1 MKRAAPLP
9 PMDQPRAQ
17 FGALP
22 YRLNPDL
29 EILLVTSRGVG
40 RWVIPKGWP
49 VRGKSPRGSAAV
61 EALEEA
67 GVVGEV
73 SKRPIGV
80 YDYVKIMA
88 DGAGQDCLVTVFPLR
103 VKARKAKWREQD
115 QRQSDWFDWKRAAA
129 LVDEPGLADIIRDF
143 AAALA
148 AAPAAATMTTPVLE
162 TETAGLDPARDPEA
176 V

>member
-1 MKRAAPLP
+1 MTGRVTLP
-9 PMDQPRAQ
+9 PMDSPRTQ
-17 FGALP
+17 FAALP

-29 EILLVTSRGVG
+29 EILLVTSRGIG

-67 GVVGEV
+67 GVTGQV

-80 YDYVKIMA
+80 YDYVKVMA
-88 DGAGQDCLVTVFPLR
+88 DGVGQDCLVTVFPLR

-115 QRQSDWFDWKRAAA
+115 QREWNWFDWKSAAA

-143 AAALA
+143 AATFV
-148 AAPAAATMTTPVLE
+148 PTSEATPMLVPE
-162 TETAGLDPARDPEA
+162 SAEA
-176 V
+176 VVSLTRSPGEA